1 MSEDDRRGSPGDG
14 RGSPGGVDDRDL
26 VRYFADLARR
36 LMAEET
42 VEATMQVIVD
52 AAVELIEGCDHASIS
67 HMRGQSL
74 ISASSND
81 AIGVALDGIQTGA
94 EEGPCLDANRTGEV
108 MATGDLRSDPRW
120 PVYGPHAVEAT
131 GVHSSLALPL
141 DDGRRTVGALNLFAD
156 RPGTFGDEG
165 SDPDAEAIASIL
177 AAHATPALVA
187 SLLRE
192 DMAAALASRDVIGQA
207 KGMLMARAGVD
218 EEEAF
223 ALLRRAS
230 QRMQVKL
237 AEVARRLVRGELS
250 AEDDA

>member
-1 MSEDDRRGSPGDG
+1 MDDHE
-14 RGSPGGVDDRDL
+14 L

-36 LMAEET
+36 LMAEAT

-67 HMRGQSL
+67 HMRGDSL

-94 EEGPCLDANRTGEV
+94 EEGPCLDAIRTGEV
-108 MATGDLRSDPRW
+108 MTCGDLRDDARW

-156 RPGTFGDEG
+156 RLDAFDAEG
-165 SDPDAEAIASIL
+165 ADVDAEAVASIL

-207 KGMLMARAGVD
+207 KGILMARAGVD
-218 EEEAF
+218 EDAAF
-223 ALLRRAS
+223 DLLRRAS
-230 QRMQVKL
+230 QRMNVKL
-237 AEVARRLVRGELS
+237 AEVARRLVSGELV
-250 AEDDA
+250 DDPGA